1 MAENNNSNYAGNLA
15 RAIGQGIT
23 FGFGDELEARIRSLA
38 GGRTYGEE
46 VADIRERIKK
56 FRETNPVAAYGS
68 EIIGSIPTGVGIA
81 GLALRGGLRG
91 AAKIGALE
99 GGIYGIGEG
108 EGLEGRATGAGLGA
122 GLGAAGGKAAEKAFE
137 GIAPLVG
144 RFMKKTRGSE
154 DVTIDSSPPDRRPMV
169 KEAGSDEF
177 VPLEKKVG
185 KPKTRELK
193 KTGLSTQGLFE
204 NMGEEGALLEFPEIA
219 TNIDKYV
226 YEIDFGALN
235 NALKSDE
242 YGPYADVMRANLDRT
257 FPGDTISVSRIQA
270 YSDPFVRKK
279 SKNFFEVNKDDVLF
293 VGSESEKELIVRK
306 PDGSPMSVRIA
317 DEQKGVEGK
326 VSSSLKKSPFGVNP
340 PVISKFEGDY
350 LERPQPIVGR
360 LAQDYS
366 PVYNTLLDPKTLGF
380 SPSVSKK
387 SLTGEQIIARLKN
400 QESVTKDELA
410 YLGLENLLVKK
421 DKYSLEDIRTIVRLA
436 EPEIHIKSSSLDD
449 MNPDFELGYYD
460 EQRIIP
466 QGRERDYI
474 EYVFQDQRPVKNIEI
489 TALDEVEDQVIQ
501 RIGDRIIDKTAQSKF
516 SHYTDLENVIGHA
529 RVAKIDSPFDARDNA
544 IVIEEIQSD
553 LIAASNPKTNR
564 MDAGEEYATP
574 GKLRQALKE
583 AQDFYKRNP
592 KIKELEQEIINT
604 RKELDQEIA
613 DIDRTQKVNPNVNVI
628 GYGRTDPLTSKL
640 ASLRDELSDSLE
652 NLTDDELEGAVFV
665 TGNIKTNLIQNPPFS
680 TNKAA
685 ARYFMQNVIKDA
697 VRSGTKTILL
707 PDYVDLAIY
716 HGGRDVKSFKLNYT
730 DVFEKLI
737 SDYKKQ
743 GIRLKTG
750 TVDISDDFSTD
761 LPFENRELRKFRPMK
776 YVTFLN
782 SFDDIDRSL
791 IRRYSKG
798 GKVDIKGGIGAMA
811 PTHM

>member
-68 EIIGSIPTGVGIA
+68 EIVGSIPTGVGIA

-185 KPKTRELK
+185 KPGTRELK
-193 KTGLSTQGLFE
+193 KRALSTQGLFE

-219 TNIDKYV
+219 TGIDKYV

-242 YGPYADVMRANLDRT
+242 YGPYAEVMRANLNRT
-257 FPGDTISVSRIQA
+257 FPGDTISVSRIED

-326 VSSSLKKSPFGVNP
+326 VSSSLKKGPFGVNP
-340 PVISKFEGDY
+340 PVISQFEGDY
-350 LERPQPIVGR
+350 LERPKPIIGR

-410 YLGLENLLVKK
+410 YLGLENSLVKK
-421 DKYSLEDIRTIVRLA
+421 DKYSLEDVRAIVRTA
-436 EPEIHIKSSSLDD
+436 EPEIHIKSASVND
-449 MNPDFELGYYD
+449 MNPDFELSYYD

-466 QGRERDYI
+466 EGREIDYK
-474 EYVFQDQRPVKNIEI
+474 EYVFQDQRPVKNIER
-489 TALDEVEDQVIQ
+489 TTLDEVELEVIQ
-501 RIGDRIIDKTAQSKF
+501 RIKDRILENTTKSKF

-564 MDAGEEYATP
+564 MNEGEEYATP
-574 GKLRQALKE
+574 EKLGQALKE

-592 KIKELEQEIINT
+592 KVKEAEQEIINT
-604 RKELDQEIA
+604 RKELDQAKLE
-613 DIDRTQKVNPNVNVI
+613 DDVVN
-628 GYGRTDPLTSKL
+628 YDQLS
-640 ASLRDELSDSLE
+640 DELLEKLIRLKNELSNSLE
-652 NLTDDELEGAVFV
+652 NLTDDELEKASEFV
-665 TGNIKTNLIQNPPFS
+665 TGNIKKKFIQNPPFS

-697 VRSGTKTILL
+697 VRGGTKTILL
-707 PDYVDLAIY
+707 PDYVDLAKY
-716 HGGRDVKSFKLNYT
+716 HGKEDVKSFKLNYT
-730 DVFEKLI
+730 DVFDKLI

-743 GIRLKTG
+743 GMRLKTG
-750 TVDISDDFSTD
+750 TIKFYPDISVN
-761 LPFENRELRKFRPMK
+761 LPFDNRKLRDLRPMK

-782 SFDDIDRSL
+782 PYDDIDRSL